1 MEFSAFLKWDAA
13 TWNLPDN
20 KQENNEYFS
29 DKPSLQSRYHSTT
42 SRVSIFFRPLAASL
56 LPFHL
61 HKHGCYT
68 TGNPAAHVS
77 KQG

>member
-20 KQENNEYFS
+20 KQENNKYFTG
-29 DKPSLQSRYHSTT
+29 KLSLQSRYHETYSTT

-56 LPFHL
+56 LPL
-61 HKHGCYT
+61 QQNRAQSRPLY
-68 TGNPAAHVS
+68 
-77 KQG
+77 

>member
-29 DKPSLQSRYHSTT
+29 DKPSLQSLYHSTT
-42 SRVSIFFRPLAASL
+42 SRVSIFFRASAASL
-56 LPFHL
+56 LPL
-61 HKHGCYT
+61 QQ
-68 TGNPAAHVS
+68 NRA
-77 KQG
+77 